1 MKDALRK
8 LCRPVL
14 VYFEKGE
21 PAASYRG
28 SHRIILL
35 AAATL
40 FLILSCVSLYF
51 ALSAGQPA
59 AMIPV
64 TVFFV
69 VSAVSLIVATLGSDT
84 AVARIWGLK

>member
-59 AMIPV
+59 DDSGYGIFCGQCGQPDC
-64 TVFFV
+64 
-69 VSAVSLIVATLGSDT
+69 GDT
-84 AVARIWGLK
+84 WQ